1 MSFTGNLMFSNSDLF
16 DACPSLQSGSWSALM
31 QFAVAET
38 SSDDAGVHQS
48 VWGNTSTAPH
58 VNSSNT
64 LRDRVHSDSTQTDV
78 QHLHNS
84 SGHGLLEKPV
94 TQRSQMAGNIFQ
106 SSGSGIDGQNNSC
119 SIPKTEGIEDRLSI
133 WNAASNPNLAD
144 LKEQN
149 NNFTQNLQMHRES
162 YGFRTAG
169 AGNVSRDVQ
178 GNIQQQRD
186 INSMEKATP
195 QLNVSTLPDGKETQ
209 SGHVGVRPSIPR
221 KFQYHPMGNIDVTD
235 EPGREFFSLGG
246 QRLLVSQLWT
256 YALIRYGHVS
266 QNELNCTNKAFKGMV
281 SENSPSSSDNQVKS
295 ASSRLDLLH
304 KVEQSQEHSVEAN
317 VSRIPEAIT
326 SAEYVGQFQNSQS
339 SGSQGFCLQL
349 APPSPDN
356 VQFLNQPSKPQP
368 DIFRPHPL
376 SSKNVEGAFQGR
388 RRQINYPPK
397 MEETLDLLHKVEQ
410 SQEHSVEA
418 NVSRIP
424 EAITSAEYVGQFQNS
439 QSSGSQGFCLQL
451 APPSPDNV
459 QFLNQPSKPQPDIFR
474 PHPLSSK
481 NVEGSFSR
489 QEKTNQLSSQNGGDV
504 SLSGRKMVN
513 THELQGQDMAA
524 KQTSTLS
531 KTVQSNHQTF
541 GRYLPSNNFPKDNMR
556 HDEHMGGSGES
567 DKPKM
572 TAKRVKDSD
581 VHIQKVASEGEQ
593 QSPSRSDGLNQ
604 KDSTNLMLHFG
615 QAVAQSF
622 SNKNHSASP

>member
-1 MSFTGNLMFSNSDLF
+1 MCNNAGSNEML
-16 DACPSLQSGSWSALM
+16 
-31 QFAVAET
+31 
-38 SSDDAGVHQS
+38 
-48 VWGNTSTAPH
+48 
-58 VNSSNT
+58 
-64 LRDRVHSDSTQTDV
+64 
-78 QHLHNS
+78 
-84 SGHGLLEKPV
+84 K
-94 TQRSQMAGNIFQ
+94 
-106 SSGSGIDGQNNSC
+106 
-119 SIPKTEGIEDRLSI
+119 
-133 WNAASNPNLAD
+133 AS
-144 LKEQN
+144 
-149 NNFTQNLQMHRES
+149 
-162 YGFRTAG
+162 
-169 AGNVSRDVQ
+169 
-178 GNIQQQRD
+178 
-186 INSMEKATP
+186 
-195 QLNVSTLPDGKETQ
+195 NVSTLPDGKETQ

-295 ASSRLDLLH
+295 ASSR
-304 KVEQSQEHSVEAN
+304 
-317 VSRIPEAIT
+317 
-326 SAEYVGQFQNSQS
+326 
-339 SGSQGFCLQL
+339 
-349 APPSPDN
+349 
-356 VQFLNQPSKPQP
+356 
-368 DIFRPHPL
+368 
-376 SSKNVEGAFQGR
+376 
-388 RRQINYPPK
+388 
-397 MEETLDLLHKVEQ
+397 LDLLHKVEQ